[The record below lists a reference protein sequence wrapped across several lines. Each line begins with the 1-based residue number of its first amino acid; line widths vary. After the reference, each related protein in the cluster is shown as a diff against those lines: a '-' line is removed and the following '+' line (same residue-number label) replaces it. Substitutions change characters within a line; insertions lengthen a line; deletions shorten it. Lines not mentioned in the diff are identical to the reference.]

1 MAGERRD
8 GGVPVTVAEQVIER
22 AAGDMRICM
31 CAGARQ
37 RASPARRLFLYFLVL
52 ADRVASG
59 EGHGVVSTSRH
70 RVGQDEDIAQHPQ
83 V

>member
-8 GGVPVTVAEQVIER
+8 GRVPVTVAEQVIER

-31 CAGARQ
+31 MCGQ
-37 RASPARRLFLYFLVL
+37 RASPARRLLLCFLVL

-70 RVGQDEDIAQHPQ
+70 RVGQDEDIARRPQ